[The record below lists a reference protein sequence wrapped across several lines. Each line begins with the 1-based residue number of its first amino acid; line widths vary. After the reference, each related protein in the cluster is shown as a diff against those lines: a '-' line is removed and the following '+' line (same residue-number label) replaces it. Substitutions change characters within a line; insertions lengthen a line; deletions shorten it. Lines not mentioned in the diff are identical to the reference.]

1 MYNKYNTTRN
11 RFYKI
16 QQRACI
22 DAPIITL
29 TPNTDADKSKATSD
43 TCSRFICQP
52 VNAAKVLFKPTY
64 QRAIHPLENGQ
75 NVSQEQMATNVLEP
89 STNHDCCPCNYDGSP
104 GSMESDGVLWLMKR
118 MYTKMLG
125 TVFYEYIVSDD
136 DTTMKKYLTH
146 PNKGPSG
153 AVNIGG

>member
-1 MYNKYNTTRN
+1 
-11 RFYKI
+11 
-16 QQRACI
+16 
-22 DAPIITL
+22 
-29 TPNTDADKSKATSD
+29 
-43 TCSRFICQP
+43 
-52 VNAAKVLFKPTY
+52 
-64 QRAIHPLENGQ
+64 
-75 NVSQEQMATNVLEP
+75 
-89 STNHDCCPCNYDGSP
+89 
-104 GSMESDGVLWLMKR
+104 MESDGVLWLMKR